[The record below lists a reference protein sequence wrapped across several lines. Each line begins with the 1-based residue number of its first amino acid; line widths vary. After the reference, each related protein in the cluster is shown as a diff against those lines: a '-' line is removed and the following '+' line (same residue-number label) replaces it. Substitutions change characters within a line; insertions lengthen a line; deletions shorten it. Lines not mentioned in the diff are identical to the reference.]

1 MIIDWQIKVS
11 NYQQHW
17 RLYVL
22 RKDPK
27 TKVESWSVESE
38 GNSNVE
44 LLKLA
49 NSLKE

>member
-1 MIIDWQIKVS
+1 MIIDWQIKGS
-11 NYQQHW
+11 NYRQQW

-22 RKDPK
+22 RKDPQ

-38 GNSNVE
+38 GNSNVD

>member
-1 MIIDWQIKVS
+1 MIIDWQIKGS
-11 NYQQHW
+11 NYRQQW

-27 TKVESWSVESE
+27 TQVESWSVESE
-38 GNSNVE
+38 GNSNVD